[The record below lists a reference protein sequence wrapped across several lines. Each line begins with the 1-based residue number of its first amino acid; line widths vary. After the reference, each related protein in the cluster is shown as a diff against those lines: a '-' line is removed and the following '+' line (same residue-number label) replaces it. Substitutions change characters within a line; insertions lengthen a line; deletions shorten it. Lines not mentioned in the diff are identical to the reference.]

1 MKRLL
6 FASGGSGGHLAPA
19 IALAQRCGQETGV
32 ESWIGT
38 TRKQVD
44 LRMQRSYPTL
54 RFVCFDAKPLTGNPL
69 QRIRAAMVTLWG
81 TFRAFHFLYHQRCE
95 AVIATGGFGCVPV
108 LIAALCTGRPY
119 FLHESNAVPG
129 KVTRLFHCFSKR
141 TYVTQLMPERGQ
153 VARGSTRITGFPI
166 RQDLRFLNK
175 SDAKHQWGFD
185 ADQPLVGIL
194 GGSQGARALTQA
206 AQEWVKQGLPDGIQL
221 ICIVGPQAETQE
233 YNCGDAGNQR
243 VQWVP
248 FVEDMGCFLSAVDL
262 LIARSGAGSIAE
274 IAQAGCAT
282 LLVPLPGAADD
293 HQRANARAFADGG
306 CAKIL
311 EQHALSNLPQR
322 VLALL
327 NDNESLEGMQ
337 KAMQEWS
344 ARDRIDAMLME
355 WKWNAEREI

>member
-19 IALAQRCGQETGV
+19 IALAQRCGQEGGV

-44 LRMQRSYPTL
+44 LRMQRSYPNL
-54 RFVCFDAKPLTGNPL
+54 RFVCFDAKPMTGNL
-69 QRIRAAMVTLWG
+69 LRRMRAAMVTLWG
-81 TFRAFHFLYHQRCE
+81 TLRALNFLHHQRCE

-108 LIAALCTGRPY
+108 LIAAACMGTPY

-129 KVTRLFHCFSKR
+129 KVTRLFRCFSKR
-141 TYVTQLMPERGQ
+141 TFVTQLMPERGQ
-153 VARGSTRITGFPI
+153 AARARTRTTGFPI

-206 AQEWVKQGLPDGIQL
+206 AQEWVDRGLPDGIQL
-221 ICIVGPQAETQE
+221 ICVVGPQAETQDAE
-233 YNCGDAGNQR
+233 WGKAGNQR
-243 VQWVP
+243 VKWVS
-248 FVEDMGCFLSAVDL
+248 FVEDMGSFLSAVDL

-274 IAQAGCAT
+274 IARAGCAT
-282 LLVPLPGAADD
+282 VLVPLPGAADD
-293 HQRANARAFADGG
+293 HQRANARTFAHWG
-306 CAKIL
+306 CAQIV
-311 EQHALSNLPQR
+311 EQDTLSNLPQT

-327 NDNESLEGMQ
+327 NDSESLEGMQ

-344 ARDRIDAMLME
+344 ARDRIDAMLSE
-355 WKWNAEREI
+355 WKRNAEREI